1 VSKLFSIKG
10 ITHFVISVILCL
22 ISGAFQ
28 GNLLAQKYTI
38 RVVSDTVISTGV
50 NHIAWESAEP
60 RWSGDIVVAHW
71 SPLLQLK
78 TVKANNELKGY
89 QTTQYMMRSYEQMI
103 QEGKKV
109 VAGINGDFYKA
120 GGVPVHSQLIDG
132 EILKLPVQRDAIA
145 MDEEQRFYLG
155 SFSYSGQ
162 LEILDP
168 TTVLAI
174 DGVNMAREADQLIVY
189 NQYYGD
195 STQTNAFG
203 YEVVLEQL
211 DFRPINRPEL
221 FRVVELED
229 YEKGFIPDGHVVLSA
244 HGVKVPYLQALTQG
258 DSVRITHGLLQDQRP
273 ISEQPALVE
282 FIGGSKIF
290 LHDGQVDGNWPERHP
305 RSALGFNSDTTKVYL
320 FTVDG
325 RQESSVG
332 MSLTEMAEVMKY
344 FGAAYA
350 INLDGGGSTT
360 LVANDKVLSSP
371 SDPTGQRRVSNA
383 VLLIKEQYP
392 H

>member
-1 VSKLFSIKG
+1 MSS
-10 ITHFVISVILCL
+10 T
-22 ISGAFQ
+22 FQ
-28 GNLLAQKYTI
+28 GNLLAQSYTI
-38 RVVSDTVISTGV
+38 KVVSDTVITTGV
-50 NHIAWESAEP
+50 NHISWESVEP
-60 RWSGDIVVAHW
+60 RWSGDIIMADWNPSV
-71 SPLLQLK
+71 QLK

-89 QTTQYMMRSYEQMI
+89 QTTQHMMRSYEQI
-103 QEGKKV
+103 IREGKKV
-109 VAGINGDFYKA
+109 VAGINGDFYKT

-162 LEILDP
+162 LEILAP
-168 TTVLAI
+168 STVLAI

-195 STQTNAFG
+195 STQTNAYG
-203 YEVVLEQL
+203 HEVVLEQL

-244 HGVKVPYLQALTQG
+244 HGVKLPYLQALTQG
-258 DSVRITHGLLQDQRP
+258 DSVYITHGLLQDQRP
-273 ISEQPALVE
+273 IYEQPALVE
-282 FIGGSKIF
+282 FIGGSKVF

>member
-1 VSKLFSIKG
+1 MSKLFSIKG
-10 ITHFVISVILCL
+10 ITHFVISGILCL

-103 QEGKKV
+103 QKGKKV

-282 FIGGSKIF
+282 FIGGSKVF

-344 FGAAYA
+344 FGAVYA

-383 VLLIKEQYP
+383 VILVQDQ
-392 H
+392 

>member
-1 VSKLFSIKG
+1 MLS
-10 ITHFVISVILCL
+10 T
-22 ISGAFQ
+22 FQ
-28 GNLLAQKYTI
+28 GNLLAQSYTI
-38 RVVSDTVISTGV
+38 RVVSDTVITTGV
-50 NHIAWESAEP
+50 NHVSWESEEP
-60 RWSGDIVVAHW
+60 RWSGDIVMADWNPSV
-71 SPLLQLK
+71 QLK

-89 QTTQYMMRSYEQMI
+89 QTTQHMMRSYEQI
-103 QEGKKV
+103 IREGKKV

-162 LEILDP
+162 LEILDQF
-168 TTVLAI
+168 TVIAI

-195 STQTNAFG
+195 STQTNAYG
-203 YEVVLEQL
+203 HEVVLEQL

-221 FRVVELED
+221 FRVVELKD
-229 YEKGFIPDGHVVLSA
+229 YKKGFIPDGHVVLSA
-244 HGVKVPYLQALTQG
+244 HGVKVPYLQALTEG
-258 DSVRITHGLLQDQRP
+258 DSVRITHGLLQGQRP
-273 ISEQPALVE
+273 FSEQPALVE

-290 LHDGQVDGNWPERHP
+290 LYEGKIDGNWPERHP

-332 MSLTEMAEVMKY
+332 MSLTEIAEVMKH

-383 VLLIKEQYP
+383 VLLIKE
-392 H
+392 

>member
-1 VSKLFSIKG
+1 M
-10 ITHFVISVILCL
+10 
-22 ISGAFQ
+22 SG

-60 RWSGDIVVAHW
+60 RWSGDIVLADW
-71 SPLLQLK
+71 SPSLQLK

-282 FIGGSKIF
+282 FIGGSKVF
-290 LHDGQVDGNWPERHP
+290 LQNGQLDGNWPERHP

-344 FGAAYA
+344 FGAAFA

-383 VLLIKEQYP
+383 VILVQDQ
-392 H
+392 